1 MSAMIR
7 TSLSV
12 AVLCACVTVSGTP
25 ASAADGRTG
34 AFVGGAALGAVGGVL
49 LGQALTNR
57 PPPPPP
63 PVIYEPAPVA
73 YDPYFDQLRRLH
85 ADCDDGSR
93 RACIAF
99 GEFIGEHRERE
110 AQWRRA
116 HPDFFRWDDY

>member
-1 MSAMIR
+1 MSVMMR
-7 TSLSV
+7 FSLPV
-12 AVLCACVTVSGTP
+12 AALCLSAALVATP

-49 LGQALTNR
+49 LGQALADR

-63 PVIYEPAPVA
+63 VVRPAPVI
-73 YDPYFDQLRRLH
+73 YDPYFSQLDRMH
-85 ADCDDGSR
+85 ADCDAGSR

-110 AQWRRA
+110 AEWRRM
-116 HPDFFRWDDY
+116 HPELFHWEDY

>member
-1 MSAMIR
+1 LNAIMRFPIPMVALCLCSA
-7 TSLSV
+7 V
-12 AVLCACVTVSGTP
+12 AGAP

-49 LGQALTNR
+49 LGQALANR
-57 PPPPPP
+57 PPPPP
-63 PVIYEPAPVA
+63 VVVQPAPVV
-73 YDPYFDQLRRLH
+73 YDPYFSQLDRLH

-110 AQWRRA
+110 AQWRRM
-116 HPDFFRWDDY
+116 HPDLFRWDD